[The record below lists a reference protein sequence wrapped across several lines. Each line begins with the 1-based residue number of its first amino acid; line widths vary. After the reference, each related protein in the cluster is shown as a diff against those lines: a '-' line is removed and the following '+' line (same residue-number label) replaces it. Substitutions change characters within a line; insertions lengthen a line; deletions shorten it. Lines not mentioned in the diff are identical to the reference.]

1 MTGIEEFK
9 NFFGGITILNVL
21 EFGLAVAFLA
31 FLYKKAKKYLI
42 ERHEAQV
49 EKDQGLKKALEEV
62 AKYPDYRKQS
72 INVQNQLESEIGE
85 LRATIEANT
94 QKLQQMENDQN
105 RRERNKLR
113 ERLIQSYRFYTD
125 LRRNPAQTW
134 NRMEAEAFWET
145 FGDYE
150 SLGGNGYVHT
160 VVQPAMNLLQVVEV
174 GELSGSVSETR
185 EKVQP

>member
-62 AKYPDYRKQS
+62 AKYRITAS
-72 INVQNQLESEIGE
+72 
-85 LRATIEANT
+85 RASTSKTSWN
-94 QKLQQMENDQN
+94 QKLAN
-105 RRERNKLR
+105 
-113 ERLIQSYRFYTD
+113 
-125 LRRNPAQTW
+125 
-134 NRMEAEAFWET
+134 
-145 FGDYE
+145 
-150 SLGGNGYVHT
+150 
-160 VVQPAMNLLQVVEV
+160 
-174 GELSGSVSETR
+174 
-185 EKVQP
+185 

>member
-94 QKLQQMENDQN
+94 PPGAEQAPGKAHSILPLLH
-105 RRERNKLR
+105 RSAKKPG
-113 ERLIQSYRFYTD
+113 TD
-125 LRRNPAQTW
+125 LEPHGDGSFSRN
-134 NRMEAEAFWET
+134 
-145 FGDYE
+145 
-150 SLGGNGYVHT
+150 
-160 VVQPAMNLLQVVEV
+160 VQRL
-174 GELSGSVSETR
+174 
-185 EKVQP
+185 

>member
-9 NFFGGITILNVL
+9 DFFGGITILNVL
-21 EFGLAVAFLA
+21 EFGLAIAFLV

-49 EKDQGLKKALEEV
+49 EKDKGLERALAEV

-94 QKLQQMENDQN
+94 QKLQQMEDDQN

-125 LRRNPAQTW
+125 KHRNPAQTW

>member
-134 NRMEAEAFWET
+134 NRMEEMFN
-145 FGDYE
+145 DYDR
-150 SLGGNGYVHT
+150 LGGNGYIHT
-160 VVQPAMNLLQVVEV
+160 IVQPAMAMLQVVEV
-174 GELSGSVSETR
+174 GELHAGSKEG
-185 EKVQP
+185 EGDKK

>member
-105 RRERNKLR
+105 RREPPGAEQAPGKAHSILPLLHRSAKKPG
-113 ERLIQSYRFYTD
+113 TD
-125 LRRNPAQTW
+125 LEPHGDGSFSRN
-134 NRMEAEAFWET
+134 
-145 FGDYE
+145 
-150 SLGGNGYVHT
+150 
-160 VVQPAMNLLQVVEV
+160 VQRL
-174 GELSGSVSETR
+174 
-185 EKVQP
+185 

>member
-105 RRERNKLR
+105 RRAGSGTSSGKG
-113 ERLIQSYRFYTD
+113 SF
-125 LRRNPAQTW
+125 NPTASTQIC
-134 NRMEAEAFWET
+134 E
-145 FGDYE
+145 
-150 SLGGNGYVHT
+150 
-160 VVQPAMNLLQVVEV
+160 
-174 GELSGSVSETR
+174 ETR
-185 EKVQP
+185 HRPGTAWRQKRFGRRSEITNLSAETGTSTLWYNLQ

>member
-105 RRERNKLR
+105 RRSGTSSGKG
-113 ERLIQSYRFYTD
+113 SF
-125 LRRNPAQTW
+125 NPTASTQIC
-134 NRMEAEAFWET
+134 E
-145 FGDYE
+145 
-150 SLGGNGYVHT
+150 
-160 VVQPAMNLLQVVEV
+160 
-174 GELSGSVSETR
+174 ETR
-185 EKVQP
+185 HRPGTAWRQKRFGKLLETTSLLEETAMSIPLFSRQ